1 MPKGAH
7 ERFYLT
13 SSSLAPIAI
22 WRACLPVLRLEKVAS
37 WTLLQHHCPRR
48 RAPWGGRPPLGGL
61 CTRGAQSTLC
71 VPPGSQV
78 GPALPETWVPT
89 ACRPGPAPVRASP
102 QRPWVP
108 AVRTGPRT
116 HLTAW
121 KSVFHGVEAS
131 LTVARLSGMA
141 AAFIPASAC
150 VMFITYMVT
159 RGHRQTCAA
168 SMWAV
173 CSADQGRAARS
184 YGSSARDLSMELR
197 LQVCVGMFDVCV
209 SSLVQV
215 SDSET

>member
-1 MPKGAH
+1 MESMSACSEARKSGLLDFTAA
-7 ERFYLT
+7 
-13 SSSLAPIAI
+13 SLPQKTCALGRTA
-22 WRACLPVLRLEKVAS
+22 AAGGPV
-37 WTLLQHHCPRR
+37 HPGC
-48 RAPWGGRPPLGGL
+48 
-61 CTRGAQSTLC
+61 QSTLC

-108 AVRTGPRT
+108 AVHTGPRT

-159 RGHRQTCAA
+159 RGHQQTCAA

-173 CSADQGRAARS
+173 CSAGQGHAARS
-184 YGSSARDLSMELR
+184 YGSSH
-197 LQVCVGMFDVCV
+197 
-209 SSLVQV
+209 
-215 SDSET
+215 ETCPWS